1 MNAHNPPQ
9 SFGNSFKLS
18 QTVRF
23 GRVKFNSDT
32 FYLHAISVL
41 DEQILKRSES
51 LTLN

>member
-1 MNAHNPPQ
+1 MHIIHRNHLIMLC
-9 SFGNSFKLS
+9 KLS

-23 GRVKFNSDT
+23 GRVNFNSDT

-41 DEQILKRSES
+41 NEQILKRGES